1 MYTDSSYR
9 SEETPCKTMSGKIQ
23 QTHQKQ
29 LESWI
34 GTGPKDFQ
42 LLYSISQN
50 NGYNA
55 QTFHQKCD
63 NQGPT
68 VTVLYNSDNSI
79 FGGYTSVNWDQSGNY
94 VRDVKAFLFQ
104 LRFNGINQY
113 NKFPVILPQYSI
125 YCCSDNGPTFG
136 GGYDLFSFSGN
147 GRNVGG
153 LYELNGSLNL
163 GHSYN
168 IKGIPDF
175 QISNGHMKVTDLKVY
190 KVVDKLRRLKSPWRK
205 SQPWKQESLNQLVES
220 LENYEP
226 PDTLKIP
233 ETQILMVGPVGA
245 GKSSFVNTI
254 NSIFKG
260 RITQKG
266 YSGSAEHSLTTA
278 YRQYNI
284 LSSTTKKSMRFRLC
298 DTPGMEEKEG
308 LSLIEFN
315 YLIEGNVPDWYKFDG
330 SSPLCTETPGFI
342 HNPRIKDKVH
352 CVMFIFD
359 SSTVDVIPK
368 SILDRIKDMQKRLI
382 QRGVPQTVIL
392 TKVDKVSETVEAD
405 VSKVFR
411 SNKVKYV
418 VDKVSQTLGIPRSNI
433 FPIKNYENETELDQ
447 NINILALQ
455 ALRQVLGF
463 ADDYL
468 ENYLE
473 RVECENMAQMNI
485 KE

>member
-1 MYTDSSYR
+1 
-9 SEETPCKTMSGKIQ
+9 MSGKIQ
-23 QTHQKQ
+23 KAHQNQ

-55 QTFHQKCD
+55 KTFHQNCD

-79 FGGYTSVNWDQSGNY
+79 FGGYTSVNWKQSGKWIS
-94 VRDVKAFLFQ
+94 DDKAFLFQ
-104 LRFNGINQY
+104 LQFNGISQY
-113 NKFPVILPQYSI
+113 NKFPVKSPQYSI
-125 YCCSDNGPTFG
+125 YCHSSYGPTFG
-136 GGYDLFSFSGN
+136 GGHDLYSFNGN
-147 GRNVGG
+147 GGNVSGF
-153 LYELNGSLNL
+153 YQLNGGMNM
-163 GHSYN
+163 GHSYD
-168 IKGIPDF
+168 IKGLQAS
-175 QISNGHMKVTDLKVY
+175 QINNGHMKVTDLEVY
-190 KVVDKLRRLKSPWRK
+190 KVVDKQGNLKHGSLESPWRK
-205 SQPWKQESLNQLVES
+205 SLPWKQESLKQLKES

-226 PDTLKIP
+226 PDALKIP

-245 GKSSFVNTI
+245 GKSSFFNTI

-266 YSGSAEHSLTTA
+266 YTGSAEHSLTTV
-278 YRQYNI
+278 YRQYKI
-284 LSSTTKKSMRFRLC
+284 ISSTTKKSMKFRLC
-298 DTPGMEEKEG
+298 DTRGMEETEG
-308 LSLIEFN
+308 LGLIEFN

-342 HNPRIKDKVH
+342 HIPRIKDKVH

-359 SSTVDVIPK
+359 SSTVNVIPK

-405 VSKVFR
+405 VSKVFQCD
-411 SNKVKYV
+411 KVKDV

-473 RVECENMAQMNI
+473 RMECENMAQMNI